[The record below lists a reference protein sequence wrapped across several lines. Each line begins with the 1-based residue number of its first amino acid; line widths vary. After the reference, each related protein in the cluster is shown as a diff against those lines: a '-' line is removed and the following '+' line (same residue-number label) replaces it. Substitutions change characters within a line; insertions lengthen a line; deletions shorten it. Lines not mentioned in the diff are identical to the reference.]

1 MAQAEEAR
9 VYISHVTPFPDILRH
24 PAQPNFYRMES
35 ALAENPAFALAAR
48 GGSIN
53 PIRGLMVKIF

>member
-9 VYISHVTPFPDILRH
+9 VYISPVTPFPDILRH
-24 PAQPNFYRMES
+24 PVQHNFYRVES
-35 ALAENPAFALAAR
+35 ALEDHPAFALAAT

-53 PIRGLMVKIF
+53 PIRGLMVKSL